1 MEISLL
7 KVLSDAIS
15 TFLHLSFSEKMKLEP
30 VSKCFQ
36 KAEKMLKLLKPIVET
51 TVFSDI
57 ASNEGLR
64 KLFEEL
70 GLAVDEL
77 RELILNWHPLS
88 SKFYF
93 VSFIMS
99 LYYNQGFSLHPLFH
113 PIFSSQNYHII
124 YYVFLSRSLYLFNL
138 GFPSGIEV
146 YYVLVVFSDLLITD
160 VICLNYCLL
169 SMCWLSCFPLF

>member
-1 MEISLL
+1 LL

-15 TFLHLSFSEKMKLEP
+15 SFLHLSYSEKKKLEP
-30 VSKCFQ
+30 VSKYYQ
-36 KAEKMLKLLKPIVET
+36 KAEKMLKLLKPIIDT

-57 ASNEGLR
+57 ASNEVLT

-88 SKFYF
+88 SKIYF
-93 VSFIMS
+93 VSFITS
-99 LYYNQGFSLHPLFH
+99 LYYNQGFSLHPLSH

-124 YYVFLSRSLYLFNL
+124 DYMLLLY
-138 GFPSGIEV
+138 
-146 YYVLVVFSDLLITD
+146 
-160 VICLNYCLL
+160 
-169 SMCWLSCFPLF
+169 